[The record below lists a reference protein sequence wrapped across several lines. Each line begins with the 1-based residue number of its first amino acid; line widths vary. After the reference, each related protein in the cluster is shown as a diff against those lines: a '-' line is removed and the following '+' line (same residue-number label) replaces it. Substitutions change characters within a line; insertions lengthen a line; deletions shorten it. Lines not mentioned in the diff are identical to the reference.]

1 MEDLERNKSC
11 DSNKLKGCCS
21 ASFTPELSAVLRSG
35 LPLSQYGLTP
45 VTRITELITPLVP
58 VFCVLPSDLGDKQ
71 EMDFLLAPHDNSS
84 AIYIPTPNSNPRQL
98 QLFP

>member
-45 VTRITELITPLVP
+45 VTRITGLITPLVP

-71 EMDFLLAPHDNSS
+71 EMDFLLAP
-84 AIYIPTPNSNPRQL
+84 
-98 QLFP
+98 